1 MKRFSIRTP
10 MALIAAALALAGPTL
25 SEEVHDDHDEHEEP
39 LEVVH
44 FSARQQQALGIVT
57 GVAAPGRVAVELR
70 LFGEAT
76 LNLDRTAHVTSRVAG
91 VVASVE
97 RSFGDRVEAG
107 DVLAILDSRDLAEA
121 RALLLSA
128 RERETLAEATH
139 ARERDLRAEEISSER
154 DFLAARQELAEARI
168 ARRAAEQ
175 MLQALGVATDGRD
188 GPHLHHDGFDISHY
202 HLTAPISGTVIDRH
216 ATLGEMLS
224 VAEPAF
230 LVADLDTVW
239 VDLAAHVQDLSRL
252 RPGQP
257 ARVQAIGDGAAIA
270 QASEAHSLI
279 VYVAPVID
287 VDTRTA
293 VVRLA
298 LANDGRWRPGLPVT
312 AWIAVDTAEAQVSVP
327 ASAVHDIEDEDHVF
341 VVDGDG
347 LRPRQVDLGRRGG
360 DRVEVLHGLDA
371 GEQLVTEGAVHV
383 KAAFQTADVGG
394 HHH

>member
-1 MKRFSIRTP
+1 MKRSSIRMH
-10 MALIAAALALAGPTL
+10 MALFATALALAGPVAA
-25 SEEVHDDHDEHEEP
+25 EDGHDDHDEQETP
-39 LEVVH
+39 DVVH
-44 FSARQQQALGIVT
+44 FSAQQRRALGIVT

-70 LFGEAT
+70 LVGEVA
-76 LNLDRTAHVTSRVAG
+76 LDLDRTAHVTSRVAG
-91 VVASVE
+91 VVATVE

-107 DVLAILDSRDLAEA
+107 QVLAILDSRDLAEA
-121 RALLLSA
+121 RARLLSA
-128 RERETLAEATH
+128 RERETLAATTH

-154 DFLAARQELAEARI
+154 DYLAARQELAEARI
-168 ARRAAEQ
+168 RRRAAEQ
-175 MLQALGVATDGRD
+175 MLHALGVAADGLD

-230 LVADLDTVW
+230 VVADLDTVW
-239 VDLAAHVQDLSRL
+239 VDLAAHVQDLVQL
-252 RPGQP
+252 RPGQS
-257 ARVQAIGDGAAIA
+257 ARVQAIGDGAAA
-270 QASEAHSLI
+270 AHEARSQL

-287 VDTRTA
+287 ADTRTA
-293 VVRLA
+293 IARIA

-312 AWIAVDTAEAQVSVP
+312 AWITVDSAEAQVSVP
-327 ASAVHDIEDEDHVF
+327 AAAVHEIEGRDHVF

-347 LRPRQVDLGRRGG
+347 LRPREVEVGRHGG
-360 DRVEVLHGLDA
+360 DRIEVLHGLNA

-383 KAAFQTADVGG
+383 KAAFLTAGVGG